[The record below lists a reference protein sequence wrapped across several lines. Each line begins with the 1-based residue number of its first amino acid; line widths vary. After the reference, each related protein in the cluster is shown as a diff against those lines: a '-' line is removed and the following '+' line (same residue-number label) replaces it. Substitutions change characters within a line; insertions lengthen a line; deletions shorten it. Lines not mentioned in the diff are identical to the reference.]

1 MGPHGEEVDRVAGE
15 PKVDAAVIAALL
27 AHVDETVVVLDGVGT
42 VTAASPGLRTLL
54 GYEPETVV
62 GRSLLEFLHPK
73 EIDELVESIDR
84 WTDRSGTPR
93 GQVQTVRAAD
103 GSWVKIHYDAVV
115 GEAAA
120 PLGAMVL
127 TMRRPESADAERN
140 LLLQRLLNE
149 DRLVRLASAFL
160 HVPVD
165 RFDEGLERALAELA
179 GLEWVTRVSVWSSA
193 GTRAVRRGQWQ
204 AARNAPA
211 LALPE
216 ALRHEGSHILRRLVA
231 GEEVHIT
238 SVRHLPDDWSKER
251 GALERAGVRSLLA
264 VPMVHVGTF
273 AGFVMIVGLAFALVP
288 SDIERRIRKISSDHR
303 RARFLER
310 LATVPATL
318 AEGIRVAL
326 KLVAHPTRA
335 GLAVLGAVGFWAA
348 NIGILWASFKAF
360 HIAIPLGVVVM
371 GFFIGMAANLI
382 PFAPAG
388 VGAVD
393 AGLIGTFVLF
403 GFPEEQVFAA
413 ILIYRLV
420 AFWLPIPPGVV
431 AFFQLRKTVKRWKG
445 DGLPVDRPPQES
457 LVTEVT

>member
-1 MGPHGEEVDRVAGE
+1 MPDQDPQAAEVIEDEEGDGL
-15 PKVDAAVIAALL
+15 P
-27 AHVDETVVVLDGVGT
+27 VLST
-42 VTAASPGLRTLL
+42 RTLIQPAIAIAVL
-54 GYEPETVV
+54 VV
-62 GRSLLEFLHPK
+62 GIYCLWPK
-73 EIDELVESIDR
+73 LVGFGDAI
-84 WTDRSGTPR
+84 GTL
-93 GQVQTVRAAD
+93 GEAD
-103 GSWVKIHYDAVV
+103 TIWVLVAVGFCVVAFGTYIALFRAVV
-115 GEAAA
+115 GGDVLPLTWEEAYEINMAGLAA
-120 PLGAMVL
+120 TLLFSAGGAGGVVL
-127 TMRRPESADAERN
+127 TYWALRQAGMERRD
-140 LLLQRLLNE
+140 
-149 DRLVRLASAFL
+149 V
-160 HVPVD
+160 
-165 RFDEGLERALAELA
+165 
-179 GLEWVTRVSVWSSA
+179 
-193 GTRAVRRGQWQ
+193 GTRMVAFIVLHYLFYPLAIVVFGILLRTGVLHGSTEVSLTIV
-204 AARNAPA
+204 PA
-211 LALPE
+211 
-216 ALRHEGSHILRRLVA
+216 GI
-231 GEEVHIT
+231 
-238 SVRHLPDDWSKER
+238 
-251 GALERAGVRSLLA
+251 
-264 VPMVHVGTF
+264 

-288 SDIERRIRKISSDHR
+288 SDIERRIRSISSNHR
-303 RARFLER
+303 RAHFLEK

-335 GLAVLGAVGFWAA
+335 GLAVLGAIGFWAA

-431 AFFQLRKTVKRWKG
+431 AFFQLRKTVKRWKS
-445 DGLPVDRPPQES
+445 DGLPVDRPPQKS